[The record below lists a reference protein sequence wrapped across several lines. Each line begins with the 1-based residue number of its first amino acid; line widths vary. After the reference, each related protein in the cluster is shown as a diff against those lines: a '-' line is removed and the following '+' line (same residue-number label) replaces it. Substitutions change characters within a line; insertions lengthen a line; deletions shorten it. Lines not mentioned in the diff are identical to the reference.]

1 MFAAR
6 KRESLIIRESA
17 GVEINPLL
25 KRVVSYL
32 DNESMW
38 ISLVIEDGDEFE
50 RVSPWAAR
58 TIMFASHVWTWRV
71 IMLSCIW
78 FLLTSLANFNMAN
91 IPLQL
96 ALIAASA
103 YLSTSMRSLFR
114 SSSNNENSG
123 AARQFRLHPSMR
135 TCLAYNCF
143 DPFATAGAQLQ
154 AAKKNGSLRNSA
166 VILNAY
172 ETGDAILKYIR
183 ANHDNFE
190 NSLAI
195 LDLRARSNSLSSF
208 RSSGQSTSPGR
219 LHHDLEMRTFA
230 PTPGA
235 VPMPMP
241 RPGPPLSPRD
251 ILLESQQLDLLR
263 LTINKPIVVVY
274 NQISFLPLLAA
285 VGVVSGMIYMIC
297 LWLSCP
303 DVAFCILNAQSIP
316 YSILMMMWIGGGV
329 VLFCYWRICCG
340 FLISAGTIMIAKL
353 KISRLAST
361 LQDQYRGLVMPT
373 FEQEMEEYLLIQ
385 HMFRKISEFFQI
397 HVIISSLFCLL
408 LFVLGLYWGLYGEA
422 IAYSLA
428 MLVISS
434 FLLLSILL
442 SCTVANEIAQ
452 EIQLTL
458 SRSKPGDFFLG
469 GADASNDTAGEA
481 GEAKNPRKVW
491 QEIAEQN
498 KIQYTVYGFAVTRAW
513 LATVSLSI
521 FTSVLALI
529 IQRQLSG

>member
-17 GVEINPLL
+17 GAEINPLL
-25 KRVVSYL
+25 KRVVSYH

-58 TIMFASHVWTWRV
+58 AIMFASHVWTWRV
-71 IMLSCIW
+71 IVLCCIW
-78 FLLTSLANFNMAN
+78 YLLTSLASFDIAN

-123 AARQFRLHPSMR
+123 AARQFRLQPGMK

-154 AAKKNGSLRNSA
+154 AAKKNGCLRNSA

-208 RSSGQSTSPGR
+208 RSSGQSPSTGR
-219 LHHDLEMRTFA
+219 LHHDQEMRTFA
-230 PTPGA
+230 PMA
-235 VPMPMP
+235 IPMPMP
-241 RPGPPLSPRD
+241 RPGPLPPPLSPRD
-251 ILLESQQLDLLR
+251 VLLESQQLDLLR
-263 LTINKPIVVVY
+263 LTINKPVVVVY
-274 NQISFLPLLAA
+274 NQISFLPLLSAI
-285 VGVVSGMIYMIC
+285 GVVSGMIFMVC

-303 DVAFCILNAQSIP
+303 DVVSCVLNAQSIP

-329 VLFCYWRICCG
+329 VLFCFWRICCG
-340 FLISAGTIMIAKL
+340 ILIAAGTIMIAKL
-353 KISRLAST
+353 KISRLASS

-385 HMFRKISEFFQI
+385 QMFRKISEFFQL
-397 HVIISSLFCLL
+397 HVIISSFFCLL

-434 FLLLSILL
+434 VVLLSILL

-458 SRSKPGDFFLG
+458 SRSKPGDFLLG
-469 GADASNDTAGEA
+469 GSDETETAGAA
-481 GEAKNPRKVW
+481 GEAKNPRKEW

-521 FTSVLALI
+521 FTSVLALF
-529 IQRQLSG
+529 IQRQLTG